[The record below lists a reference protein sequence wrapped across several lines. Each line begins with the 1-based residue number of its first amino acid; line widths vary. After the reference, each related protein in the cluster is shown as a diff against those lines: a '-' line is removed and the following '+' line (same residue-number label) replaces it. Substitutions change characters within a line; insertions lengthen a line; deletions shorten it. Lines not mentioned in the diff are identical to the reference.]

1 MTEGRIARGWRLTL
15 QSWTVVRLRPGLLV
29 IPAVSGA
36 FTLVAAVVLLG
47 PWSLDLIDHH
57 SRSRLLL
64 DTAVCAYPF
73 TFIGTY
79 FNVAFY
85 ALAAATIDG
94 RPMTTG
100 EALRHSRSRV
110 VAVAFWAL
118 VATVVGTALRA
129 LEQLPAGGLAGRI
142 AEWIGSIA
150 WSLAT
155 FFVVPVLALEDVG
168 VRGALRR
175 SVQTIRSHWGESVT
189 GAAVIGV
196 AGGFVSFAI
205 FGVGALGVGL
215 GRSGFEPGY
224 VLTAVAA
231 VALLMLTV
239 VQAAVGQVF
248 RLAVFRHASGDGGTG
263 PFAAAD
269 LDAAFRP
276 RRRRRGRS

>member
-1 MTEGRIARGWRLTL
+1 MTEGRIARGWRLTR
-15 QSWTVVRLRPGLLV
+15 QSWSVVRLRPGLLA

-47 PWSLDLIDHH
+47 PWSLDLVGHH
-57 SRSRLLL
+57 SRGRVFL
-64 DTAVCAYPF
+64 DAAVCAYPF

-94 RPMTTG
+94 RPMTVS
-100 EALRHSRSRV
+100 EALRHARSRV
-110 VAVAFWAL
+110 LAVALWSL
-118 VATVVGTALRA
+118 VATAVGIALRA

-150 WSLAT
+150 WSLAS

-175 SVQTIRSHWGESVT
+175 SVSTIRTHWGESVT
-189 GAAVIGV
+189 GAAVIGA
-196 AGGFVSFAI
+196 AGGLVSFAL
-205 FGVGALGVGL
+205 FGIGALGVGL
-215 GRSGFEPGY
+215 GLGGFEPGY
-224 VLTAVAA
+224 ALTAAAA
-231 VALLMLTV
+231 VAMAALMV

-248 RLAVFRHASGDGGTG
+248 RLAVYRHASGEGRTG

-269 LDAAFRP
+269 LDAAFSP
-276 RRRRRGRS
+276 RRRRFGR